1 MVRKRTGT
9 IATPGNANATIR
21 EERSIAVVAI
31 LIVGWQHSQCRGS
44 RLQTRCSFSDG
55 NPGRRREVGEVLVQT
70 DWIRGSRRWS
80 PSPKE
85 LGVKKTSDKRDE
97 LLFFL
102 QRIFWLQ
109 FVRLSVC

>member
-31 LIVGWQHSQCRGS
+31 LIIGWQHSQCRSS

-55 NPGRRREVGEVLVQT
+55 NPRRRREAGEVLVQT
-70 DWIRGSRRWS
+70 DWIGGSRRWS
-80 PSPKE
+80 PSLKE
-85 LGVKKTSDKRDE
+85 LGEKKQATKEMNYYFFFRGFSGYS
-97 LLFFL
+97 LFG
-102 QRIFWLQ
+102 
-109 FVRLSVC
+109 